1 MLFVRAHGAREGR
14 DPIPL
19 PELRGDDHRAMRAL
33 PGPERALPVPEVQL
47 RGTVGG
53 AVGQV
58 AVLFRL
64 MPQGVETDLN
74 EVAKAVRTTLPGG
87 VTIRGMQV
95 KDIAF
100 GLKSLLV
107 SVVMDDAGGVLEST
121 ERAFAKV
128 PHVESVEVMEEGLL

>member
-1 MLFVRAHGAREGR
+1 M
-14 DPIPL
+14 
-19 PELRGDDHRAMRAL
+19 
-33 PGPERALPVPEVQL
+33 
-47 RGTVGG
+47 
-53 AVGQV
+53 GQV

-64 MPQGVETDLN
+64 MPQGIETDMQALG
-74 EVAKAVRTTLPGG
+74 AGVRSVVPKG

-107 SVVMDDAGGVLEST
+107 SVVMDDTGGVLDSVEQ
-121 ERAFAKV
+121 ALAKV